1 MATLFECARL
11 TSVPD
16 GRSLNFSTSSNGMIS
31 AEIESVNLLT
41 MLMANYEE

>member
-1 MATLFECARL
+1 MATLFERARL

-16 GRSLNFSTSSNGMIS
+16 GRALNFSTSSNGMMS

-41 MLMANYEE
+41 ILTANYEE